1 MQSLVLDLG
10 NVLAFFDHRRACRQ
24 IAALG
29 RPGTTED
36 TVFDL
41 LFHKPLER
49 QYDTGEITTTEFL
62 AALRSAFGITA
73 GDDAIAE
80 AWSDIFQPNDDL
92 MAQLPALKTVVTR
105 LVLASNTNELHF
117 KRIRRLMPDAIA
129 LFDATVLS
137 FEVGLRKPSV
147 QFFDRVIAATGG
159 PAGACAYVDDRPDFV
174 AAAEAL
180 GMRGYVYARGT
191 ISGIASTAFAHSRP
205 TSTAT

>member
-24 IAALG
+24 IAALA

-36 TVFDL
+36 DVFDL
-41 LFHKPLER
+41 LFHQPLER
-49 QYDTGEITTTEFL
+49 QYDTGEITTSAFI

-80 AWSDIFQPNDDL
+80 AWSDIFEPNDDL
-92 MAQLPALKTVVTR
+92 MAQLPALKAVVKT

-117 KRIRRLMPDAIA
+117 TRIRRIMPGTIA
-129 LFDATVLS
+129 LFNATVVS
-137 FEVGLRKPSV
+137 FEVGVRKPSAL
-147 QFFDRVIAATGG
+147 FFERVIAATGG
-159 PAGACAYVDDRPDFV
+159 PAGACIYVDDRPDLV

-180 GMRGYVYARGT
+180 GMRGCVYERGDT
-191 ISGIASTAFAHSRP
+191 ISVTSSARP
-205 TSTAT
+205 N

>member
-1 MQSLVLDLG
+1 MQSLILDLG

-36 TVFDL
+36 AVFDL
-41 LFHKPLER
+41 LFNRPLER
-49 QYDTGEITTTEFL
+49 GYDTGEITTREFI
-62 AALRSAFGITA
+62 ATLRSAFGITA
-73 GDDAIAE
+73 KDDAIAG

-92 MAQLPALKTVVTR
+92 TGQLPALKAVVKT

-117 KRIRRLMPDAIA
+117 HRIRRLMPGAIA

-147 QFFDRVIAATGG
+147 QFYERVVATTGG
-159 PAGACAYVDDRPDFV
+159 SAEACMYIDDRPDFV

-180 GMRGYVYARGT
+180 GIRGCVYRRGDA
-191 ISGIASTAFAHSRP
+191 ISVTQRA
-205 TSTAT
+205 

>member
-29 RPGTTED
+29 GPGTTED
-36 TVFDL
+36 AVFDL
-41 LFHKPLER
+41 LFHQPLER
-49 QYDTGEITTTEFL
+49 HYDTGQITTSDFVG
-62 AALRSAFGITA
+62 ALRSAFGITA
-73 GDDAIAE
+73 TDGAIAE
-80 AWSDIFQPNDDL
+80 AWSDIFEPNDVL
-92 MAQLPALKTVVTR
+92 VAQLPTLKAVVKR

-117 KRIRRLMPDAIA
+117 HRIRRLMPGTVA

-147 QFFDRVIAATGG
+147 QFFERVVAAAGG
-159 PAGACAYVDDRPDFV
+159 SAAACLYVDDRPDFI

-180 GMRGYVYARGT
+180 GMRGCVYQPGDT
-191 ISGIASTAFAHSRP
+191 ISV
-205 TSTAT
+205 TSSAGPS

>member
-1 MQSLVLDLG
+1 MPSLILDLG

-36 TVFDL
+36 AVFDL
-41 LFHKPLER
+41 LFQQPLER
-49 QYDTGEITTTEFL
+49 QYDTGEITTTEFI

-73 GDDAIAE
+73 NGDTIAE

-92 MAQLPALKTVVTR
+92 TAQLPALKAVVRT
-105 LVLASNTNELHF
+105 LVLASNTNRLHF
-117 KRIRRLMPDAIA
+117 DCVTRLMPDVMA

-137 FEVGLRKPSV
+137 FEVGVRKPAAR
-147 QFFDRVIAATGG
+147 FFERVIAASGG
-159 PAGACAYVDDRPDFV
+159 PAGDCVYVDDRPDFV

-180 GMRGYVYARGT
+180 GMRGWVYERGT
-191 ISGIASTAFAHSRP
+191 AISRL
-205 TSTAT
+205 TSAM

>member
-1 MQSLVLDLG
+1 MPCLVLDLG

-29 RPGTTED
+29 RPGATED
-36 TVFDL
+36 AVFDL
-41 LFHKPLER
+41 LFHQPLER
-49 QYDTGEITTTEFL
+49 QYDTGEIATTEFL
-62 AALRSAFGITA
+62 ATLRSAFGITA
-73 GDDAIAE
+73 SDDAIAE

-92 MAQLPALKTVVTR
+92 IAQLPALKAVVRT

-117 KRIRRLMPDAIA
+117 NRIRRLMPGAIA

-147 QFFDRVIAATGG
+147 QFFERVIAATGNS
-159 PAGACAYVDDRPDFV
+159 AVQCVYVDDRPDFV

-180 GMRGYVYARGT
+180 GMRGCVYERGT
-191 ISGIASTAFAHSRP
+191 ILGLAGRAVEP
-205 TSTAT
+205 